1 MSQSHLPGPEMAGKD
16 DPVERA
22 LGDVPRPNPPAGLAE
37 SVMKRIAAV
46 EAGFSAWRRWRRS
59 AKARRLTNFLPGQRV
74 GSDQTKREAS
84 IGWTDGHFGARGG
97 VIVRAKILW
106 GVTGVA
112 AAAIV
117 SIFVLGYP
125 PIGNSGTEGS
135 IGQAQRYQGATLSAK
150 DISVPDTDVQQFI
163 QSDTFDRLLKD
174 REAREALLAMFKDA
188 NLAQALA
195 RPTFRNLAADR
206 AALEALG
213 RPTIQQLFANS
224 EAMELLARPTVAALL
239 PSVRPYLEDAAFVS
253 ALARPGVEEALALPA
268 VQKALAQGNL
278 AAMREEQALMSFVS
292 NPAVANALKAP
303 NARLALSNPMFVRL
317 LAMSAMQTALTE
329 RGALNVLVHPGL
341 AQAIGNAQVLMALQ
355 NPAVISAAQQPA
367 IQAGLANAALMSALT
382 LPAMEAALTVPANHG
397 AIAAGLVINR

>member
-1 MSQSHLPGPEMAGKD
+1 MSQTPLPGPEMAGKD

-37 SVMKRIAAV
+37 SVMKRVAAV

-74 GSDQTKREAS
+74 GSDQTKREAAN
-84 IGWTDGHFGARGG
+84 GWTDGQFEARGG

-174 REAREALLAMFKDA
+174 REAREALLAMFKDPQ
-188 NLAQALA
+188 LGMALS
-195 RPTFRNLAADR
+195 RPQVRTLAADR

-213 RPTIQQLFANS
+213 RPTIQALFANAAAR
-224 EAMELLARPTVAALL
+224 EALAAPTVAALL
-239 PSVRPYLEDAAFVS
+239 PTLLPHLEDAMFVD
-253 ALARPGVEEALALPA
+253 AIARPGVAEALTRPA
-268 VQKALAQGNL
+268 IQIAMTQGNL

-292 NPAVANALKAP
+292 NPAVASVLNDA
-303 NARLALSNPMFVRL
+303 NARMALANPMFVRL
-317 LAMSAMQTALTE
+317 LAMTAMQNAVADRAAMKIL
-329 RGALNVLVHPGL
+329 AWPGL
-341 AQAIGNAQVLMALQ
+341 ASVMADTQASMALA
-355 NPAVISAAQQPA
+355 NPAIIQAMQQPA
-367 IQAGLANAALMSALT
+367 IQGGLANMSLMSALNI
-382 LPAMEAALTVPANHG
+382 PAFEKALAVPANHG
-397 AIAAGLVINR
+397 AIAAGLFIK

>member
-37 SVMKRIAAV
+37 SIMKRVAAV

-59 AKARRLTNFLPGQRV
+59 TKARRITNFLPGHRV

-84 IGWTDGHFGARGG
+84 SGWTDGQLEARGG

-174 REAREALLAMFKDA
+174 REAREALMAMFRSQELAM
-188 NLAQALA
+188 ALA
-195 RPTFRNLAADR
+195 RPQVRELAADR
-206 AALEALG
+206 ASLEALN
-213 RPTIQQLFANS
+213 RPAVQALFANVAAR
-224 EAMELLARPTVAALL
+224 EALTASNVAALL
-239 PSVRPYLEDAAFVS
+239 PSLLPHLENAAFVE
-253 ALARPGVEEALALPA
+253 ALARPGVKEALVLPS
-268 VQKALAQGNL
+268 VQIAMAQGNMVAL
-278 AAMREEQALMSFVS
+278 REEKALSAFLS
-292 NPAVANALKAP
+292 LPGVANILQDAK
-303 NARLALSNPMFVRL
+303 ARLALSNPMLVQL
-317 LAMSAMQTALTE
+317 LAMTAMQNAVADRVAAKIFMSPNL
-329 RGALNVLVHPGL
+329 AAVMADAKVSMVLAKPSIVANLG
-341 AQAIGNAQVLMALQ
+341 
-355 NPAVISAAQQPA
+355 QPA
-367 IQAGLANAALMSALT
+367 IQAGLANAALMSALNI
-382 LPAMEAALTVPANHG
+382 PAFEQALAVPANHA
-397 AIAAGLVINR
+397 AISAGLNINR

>member
-1 MSQSHLPGPEMAGKD
+1 VSQSPLPGPEMAGKD
-16 DPVERA
+16 DPVEKA

-37 SVMKRIAAV
+37 SVMKRVAAV

-59 AKARRLTNFLPGQRV
+59 AKARRLTNFLAGRRV
-74 GSDQTKREAS
+74 SSDQTKREAAS
-84 IGWTDGHFGARGG
+84 GWTDGQLEARGG

-174 REAREALLAMFKDA
+174 REAREALLAMFKDQA
-188 NLAQALA
+188 LAQALA
-195 RPTFRNLAADR
+195 RPTFRNVVADR

-224 EAMELLARPTVAALL
+224 EATELLARPTVAALL
-239 PSVRPYLEDAAFVS
+239 PSVRPYMEDASFVGAFALPGIEAALAPPAIQTALTQGNLEVLMAQQSLAAFV
-253 ALARPGVEEALALPA
+253 ARPGV
-268 VQKALAQGNL
+268 
-278 AAMREEQALMSFVS
+278 
-292 NPAVANALKAP
+292 ANVLRDA
-303 NARLALSNPMFVRL
+303 NARLALANPMFVRL
-317 LAMSAMQTALTE
+317 LSMSAMQTALTD
-329 RGALNVLVHPGL
+329 RTALNILVHPGL
-341 AQAIGNAQVLMALQ
+341 AQAVGNAQVLMAMK

-367 IQAGLANAALMSALT
+367 IQTGLANAALMSALNIS
-382 LPAMEAALTVPANHG
+382 AFEQALAVPANHA
-397 AIAAGLVINR
+397 AISAGLINR

>member
-1 MSQSHLPGPEMAGKD
+1 MSQSPLPGPEMAGKD

-37 SVMKRIAAV
+37 SVMKRVAAV

-74 GSDQTKREAS
+74 GSDQTKREAAS
-84 IGWTDGHFGARGG
+84 GWTDGQFEARGG

-174 REAREALLAMFKDA
+174 REAREALLAMFRDPA
-188 NLAQALA
+188 LAQALA
-195 RPTFRNLAADR
+195 RPQVRELAGDR
-206 AALEALG
+206 AALEALN
-213 RPTIQQLFANS
+213 RPAVQTLFANAAAR
-224 EAMELLARPTVAALL
+224 EALTASNVAALL
-239 PSVRPYLEDAAFVS
+239 PSLLPHLENAAFV
-253 ALARPGVEEALALPA
+253 EALALPG
-268 VQKALAQGNL
+268 VSEALARPTIQTAMAKGNL
-278 AAMREEQALMSFVS
+278 AAMREEQALMAFVS
-292 NPAVANALKAP
+292 NPAVANVLKEP
-303 NARLALSNPMFVRL
+303 NARLALSNPMLVQL
-317 LAMSAMQTALTE
+317 LAMTAMQ
-329 RGALNVLVHPGL
+329 NVLADQAAMKILAWPRLASVMAD
-341 AQAIGNAQVLMALQ
+341 AQASMALAS
-355 NPAVISAAQQPA
+355 PAVAKSLAQPA
-367 IQAGLANAALMSALT
+367 IQAGLANAALMSALS
-382 LPAMEAALTVPANHG
+382 LPAMEAALGVAANRAG
-397 AIAAGLVINR
+397 IAAGLKIDR

>member
-1 MSQSHLPGPEMAGKD
+1 VSQSPLPGPEVTGKD

-37 SVMKRIAAV
+37 SIMKRVAAV

-59 AKARRLTNFLPGQRV
+59 AKARRITNFLPGQRV

-84 IGWTDGHFGARGG
+84 SGWTDGHLEARGG

-117 SIFVLGYP
+117 SIFVFGYP

-163 QSDTFDRLLKD
+163 QSETFDRLLKD
-174 REAREALLAMFKDA
+174 REAREALLAMFR
-188 NLAQALA
+188 NQELAMALA
-195 RPTFRNLAADR
+195 LPQVRTLAADR
-206 AALEALG
+206 AALEAFG
-213 RPTIQQLFANS
+213 RPSVQSLFANNDAR
-224 EAMELLARPTVAALL
+224 EALAAPTVAALL
-239 PSVRPYLEDAAFVS
+239 PSMRPHLENAAFVEAFALPGIEQAFAAPAIQTALIQGNLEVLMAQPSLAAFVS
-253 ALARPGVEEALALPA
+253 RPGV
-268 VQKALAQGNL
+268 
-278 AAMREEQALMSFVS
+278 
-292 NPAVANALKAP
+292 ANVLQDA

-317 LAMSAMQTALTE
+317 LAMPAMQNAL
-329 RGALNVLVHPGL
+329 ADQAAMKILVSPNL
-341 AQAIGNAQVLMALQ
+341 AAVMADARVSMALAK
-355 NPAVISAAQQPA
+355 PSVVSALGQPA
-367 IQAGLANAALMSALT
+367 IQTGLANAALMSALNVS
-382 LPAMEAALTVPANHG
+382 AFERALAVPGNHG
-397 AIAAGLVINR
+397 AIAAGLGIKQ

>member
-1 MSQSHLPGPEMAGKD
+1 MSQPPLPGPEMAGKD
-16 DPVERA
+16 DPVEKA

-37 SVMKRIAAV
+37 SVMKRVAAV

-74 GSDQTKREAS
+74 GSDQTKREAAS
-84 IGWTDGHFGARGG
+84 GWTDGQLEARGG

-150 DISVPDTDVQQFI
+150 DISVPDSDVQQFI

-174 REAREALLAMFKDA
+174 REAREALLAMFK
-188 NLAQALA
+188 NQELAQALA
-195 RPTFRNLAADR
+195 LPQVRYLAADR

-213 RPTIQQLFANS
+213 KPAVHALFANGTAR
-224 EAMELLARPTVAALL
+224 EALTASNVAALL
-239 PSVRPYLEDAAFVS
+239 PSVRPSLEDDSFVTAFALPGVEQALAAPAIQTALIQGNLEVLMAQPSLAAFVS
-253 ALARPGVEEALALPA
+253 RPG
-268 VQKALAQGNL
+268 
-278 AAMREEQALMSFVS
+278 
-292 NPAVANALKAP
+292 VANALSNA

-317 LAMSAMQTALTE
+317 LSMSAMQTALTE
-329 RGALNVLVHPGL
+329 RGSLNILAHPSL
-341 AQAIGNAQVLMALQ
+341 AQAIGNAQVLMVLQ
-355 NPAVISAAQQPA
+355 NPAIVANLGQPA
-367 IQAGLANAALMSALT
+367 IQAGLANMSLMSALNI
-382 LPAMEAALTVPANHG
+382 PAFEKALAVPANHA
-397 AIAAGLVINR
+397 AISAGLKIDR

>member
-1 MSQSHLPGPEMAGKD
+1 VSQSPLPGPEMAGKD

-37 SVMKRIAAV
+37 SVMKRVAAV

-84 IGWTDGHFGARGG
+84 SGWTDGQLEARGG

-117 SIFVLGYP
+117 SIFVFGYP
-125 PIGNSGTEGS
+125 PIRNSGTEGS

-174 REAREALLAMFKDA
+174 REAREALLAMFRSQE
-188 NLAQALA
+188 LAMVLAKPQVRYLAGDRASLEALTRPTIQALFA
-195 RPTFRNLAADR
+195 NAVVRDLFAASNV
-206 AALEALG
+206 AALLPSLLPHLEDAVFVDALTRPGVAEALG
-213 RPTIQQLFANS
+213 RPTIQL
-224 EAMELLARPTVAALL
+224 AMT
-239 PSVRPYLEDAAFVS
+239 
-253 ALARPGVEEALALPA
+253 
-268 VQKALAQGNL
+268 QGNL

-292 NPAVANALKAP
+292 NPAVANMLKEP
-303 NARLALSNPMFVRL
+303 NARLALSNPSLVQL
-317 LAMSAMQTALTE
+317 LAMTAMQNAL
-329 RGALNVLVHPGL
+329 ADQV
-341 AQAIGNAQVLMALQ
+341 AMKVLMSPNLAAVMADAKVSMALAK
-355 NPAVISAAQQPA
+355 PSIIAGLEQPA
-367 IQAGLANAALMSALT
+367 IQAGLANMSLMSALNT
-382 LPAMEAALTVPANHG
+382 SAFEAALAVPANHG
-397 AIAAGLVINR
+397 AIAAGLLIR